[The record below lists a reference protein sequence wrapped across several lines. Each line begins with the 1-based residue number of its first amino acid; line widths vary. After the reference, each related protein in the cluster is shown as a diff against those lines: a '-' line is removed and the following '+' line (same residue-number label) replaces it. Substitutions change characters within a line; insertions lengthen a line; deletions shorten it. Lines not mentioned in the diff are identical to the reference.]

1 MTPWGLVLSVAG
13 LIGLL
18 LAAPSVRAQKSR
30 ADTAKSYLER
40 GGGWL
45 KKGELERAISD
56 FDVAIATDERLAAA
70 WYNRGLARYRRGDRA
85 GALGDYKP
93 ALQLCLRHDE
103 SLFKRVGCY
112 IEVG

>member
-1 MTPWGLVLSVAG
+1 MTPRGIVLSVAG
-13 LIGLL
+13 LIGFL
-18 LAAPSVRAQKSR
+18 LAAPSVTAQTSR

-56 FDVAIATDERLAAA
+56 FDLAIATDQRLAAA

-85 GALGDYKP
+85 GALGDYNQ
-93 ALQLCLRHDE
+93 ALQLAPRHVE
-103 SLFKRVGCY
+103 A
-112 IEVG
+112 